1 MDFTFKCNHC
11 HQELEVDIAAAG
23 TSVECPA
30 CNRKINIPVPEASQI
45 HVAPHGANAA
55 NDPNREE
62 KHFVVPIHE
71 GPAEALI
78 KKAAPTLEVAAKD
91 PDKKI
96 RVWTLR
102 RVDTMSVNKDN
113 FDEVASA
120 FLQKV
125 GQEYVISV
133 SPLTYTYRDLA
144 TGTWITDY
152 GIMVVFRG

>member
-133 SPLTYTYRDLA
+133 APLTYTYRDLA